1 MTIGEKIKEAR
12 KSAGLTQEQ
21 IAEKLMVSRQAIT
34 KWESDKGIPDV
45 DNLKAISSLLNVS
58 IDYLLDNGQD
68 MDTPV
73 IREMI
78 DLSKYEKNAKTQ
90 IVTEKYPEAEI
101 WALIAKQ
108 KLTKGEKV
116 IDNILG
122 FVFDAPF
129 GIPDLANGFKN
140 VDKSFYLVNK
150 DNKQYFVMV
159 TNEFIESRE
168 MIKPVIEKKFEVG
181 DMKFTKCSYPVKYKK
196 R

>member
-68 MDTPV
+68 MDTSV

-78 DLSKYEKNAKTQ
+78 DLSKYGKNAKTQ

-101 WALIAKQ
+101 WPLIAKQ
-108 KLTKGEKV
+108 KLTRSEKV
-116 IDNILG
+116 MDNVLG

-129 GIPDLANGFKN
+129 GMPDLANGLKN

-150 DNKQYFVMV
+150 DSKQYFVMV
-159 TNEFIESRE
+159 TNEFIESRV
-168 MIKPVIEKKFEVG
+168 MLKPVIKKKFEIG
-181 DMKFTKCSYPVKYKK
+181 DMKFTKGSYPVKYRKK
-196 R
+196 